1 MSDFKWNEEKQTFEV
16 AKVGLVELAKKKLD
30 NLDLSNVVVDS
41 DETYQRVWQ
50 ARTEINALVKDL
62 SSKRKQM
69 EAIVLSAFKPTCVE
83 VEKYG
88 VKISDKLTALL
99 NAYKPKEKRKTPVFK
114 IVIKTEDL
122 KVVKKFENMALKYG
136 CVIQTEEQ

>member
-1 MSDFKWNEEKQTFEV
+1 MSDFKWNNEKQTFEV
-16 AKVGLVELAKKKLD
+16 ARVGLVDLAKRKLD
-30 NLDLSNVVVDS
+30 SLDLSNVVIDS

-69 EAIVLSAFKPTCVE
+69 EAIALSTFKPTCVE

-88 VKISDKLTALL
+88 AKISDKLTEKI
-99 NAYKPKEKRKTPVFK
+99 NEYKPKEKKKETTFKLIVKTN
-114 IVIKTEDL
+114 DG
-122 KVVKKFENMALKYG
+122 KVAKKFENMALKYG
-136 CVIQTEEQ
+136 CSITTEEI